1 MQYSNPR
8 RVTNTNVRTTIR
20 VCSQR
25 RYVYLT
31 LTDRANVRVEYG
43 QIGQHRRQPSSCGQ
57 PLLVYGLFSALMAEP
72 EHVRATYNDIH
83 DLIKASAQKIAE
95 FKPNMII
102 AIGMWYC
109 AQRKNES
116 SLDSLR
122 WRVSNVISIYV
133 TNALEMKVPCRG
145 FFPARVMVRTS
156 LESSRK
162 VVSCDLVAYFPER
175 CFYQKEHTNSRHR
188 LVSIRIFARDDRR
201 ADWQRSHPDTMAVCV
216 IDHVCLDWYIDIIR
230 LSGPEIGKTLLG
242 RRALI
247 VVSVKSSV

>member
-1 MQYSNPR
+1 MFVQ
-8 RVTNTNVRTTIR
+8 RTTISTTSSKLPLR
-20 VCSQR
+20 KSQSSSQIWLLRLVC
-25 RYVYLT
+25 
-31 LTDRANVRVEYG
+31 G
-43 QIGQHRRQPSSCGQ
+43 
-57 PLLVYGLFSALMAEP
+57 
-72 EHVRATYNDIH
+72 
-83 DLIKASAQKIAE
+83 
-95 FKPNMII
+95 
-102 AIGMWYC
+102 YC

-247 VVSVKSSV
+247 VVSVKSSVWIYLDFPSQDEVDDTRKTLQ